1 MSTPALALE
10 WNHSQCSPPS
20 RSSCTHALPRQRGM
34 RTSCMLNVSAVAAH
48 GGWGTRSDSSWH
60 PRHSGATNRAAGE
73 DPTQA
78 AANFLRKSAAAGHW
92 APAAWLQ
99 PTQQSCS
106 GRKMRHCL
114 ADPLRQAAG
123 QFQLLVVVALP
134 SGRSPR
140 LAASPQALDS
150 TRMKVLFSRHDVWC
164 KSVVYRRPPKRIG
177 PRSALGAAIS

>member
-123 QFQLLVVVALP
+123 QFPASGCGSFAVKIASPGCVC
-134 SGRSPR
+134 GRSHDPHR
-140 LAASPQALDS
+140 ERRDI
-150 TRMKVLFSRHDVWC
+150 TMKVG
-164 KSVVYRRPPKRIG
+164 KSQT
-177 PRSALGAAIS
+177 